1 MQHQQ
6 RIYARAPGPG
16 AIIRL
21 AERFSGSEPWSISV
35 TPADAK
41 TGYRCVTLSGCDV
54 AEFARHL
61 ATSLTDTVYVI
72 DVSPRRLLITAYLL
86 VDADADADADADVS
100 CQTIVDLPLPR
111 FTIVGKLVV
120 GRTLR
125 HEGLPLW
132 AITLERLRRVPY
144 ATIAVLDQRDLLVEA
159 PDVVYIAQG
168 NILE

>member
-21 AERFSGSEPWSISV
+21 AERFSGFESWTISV
-35 TPADAK
+35 TPADAE
-41 TGYRCVTLSGCDV
+41 TGYRCVTMSGCDV
-54 AEFARHL
+54 AAFARHL
-61 ATSLTDTVYVI
+61 ANSLLDVVYVI
-72 DVSPRRLLITAYLL
+72 DVSPRRLLITVCLL
-86 VDADADADADADVS
+86 ADADVDVS

-111 FTIVGKLVV
+111 FAILGKLVV
-120 GRTLR
+120 KRTLIR
-125 HEGLPLW
+125 KGLPLW

>member
-21 AERFSGSEPWSISV
+21 AERFSGSEPWTISV

-86 VDADADADADADVS
+86 ADADAGVS

-125 HEGLPLW
+125 REGLPLW